1 MNTSAPKINWLAIN
15 GDLIACL
22 KNKGNH
28 RLSRFDAFIWLIEHI
43 KTGTCLH
50 VNDIDDATKRIPY
63 AASYKRLAE
72 EWNWDRHTVHDFI
85 LELINISVISTKRK
99 GNVFEFSISEE
110 SLKRLVL

>member
-1 MNTSAPKINWLAIN
+1 MEKSASEINWLAIN

-43 KTGTCLH
+43 QIGTFLH
-50 VNDIDDATKRIPY
+50 VNDTDDTTKRVPY
-63 AASYKRLAE
+63 SASYKQLAE

-85 LELINISVISTKRK
+85 LELIDISVISTKRK
-99 GNVFEFSISEE
+99 GNVLEFSLSDE

>member
-1 MNTSAPKINWLAIN
+1 MNTSNSKINWLAIN

-22 KNKGNH
+22 KHKGNH
-28 RLSRFDAFIWLIEHI
+28 RLSRFDAFIWLMEHI
-43 KTGTCLH
+43 QTGTCLH
-50 VNDIDDATKRIPY
+50 VNDTDDTMKRIPF

-85 LELINISVISTKRK
+85 LELINISVISTKRR
-99 GNVFEFSISEE
+99 GNVFEFSISDE